1 MGIDVDI
8 NFDRIKLQCF
18 VCPEPNLIIIIIWA
32 ALKWEIK
39 SSAKYSAVIATRR
52 DLRRPELIINNQLP
66 APALLSHRLNCNS
79 ILCWPTVIYPHSY
92 QIYFSIHYWSQ
103 ELMDPG
109 HWTAPGSF
117 MENIWRTSWVNL
129 VMLSWELRAGVCW
142 RVLSCEGVKRIVGW
156 NVVNVHISIY
166 ITQHNTPLIE
176 MQLFVRIKLP
186 WPQHNV
192 HFFNINTTTLAGVNL
207 ASRKKQWNGNIMIF
221 GQTDS
226 PAGALHL

>member
-1 MGIDVDI
+1 MLAHCNLSSLLPNIFFYSLLVSRIDGPWTL
-8 NFDRIKLQCF
+8 NSSRFFYGKHLTNKL
-18 VCPEPNLIIIIIWA
+18 
-32 ALKWEIK
+32 
-39 SSAKYSAVIATRR
+39 
-52 DLRRPELIINNQLP
+52 
-66 APALLSHRLNCNS
+66 
-79 ILCWPTVIYPHSY
+79 
-92 QIYFSIHYWSQ
+92 
-103 ELMDPG
+103 
-109 HWTAPGSF
+109 
-117 MENIWRTSWVNL
+117 WVNL
-129 VMLSWELRAGVCW
+129 VMLSWDLRAGVCW